1 MSDRMSIC
9 STPEP
14 GSEQPMPKSSYVLH
28 KFAYYSKSFD
38 MHAIKRIIMKRYR
51 LVRLSLL
58 INGHQQKEVLIVG
71 NRIIHVTGIGYIG
84 NETTIVIG
92 LNRITFLV
100 PRPRIVLS
108 FTMDKLIEFKVG
120 HTHYKNI
127 LVVGRS
133 YA

>member
-9 STPEP
+9 STPDP
-14 GSEQPMPKSSYVLH
+14 EQSVPKSSYVLH
-28 KFAYYSKSFD
+28 KFAYYSKPFD
-38 MHAIKRIIMKRYR
+38 MHAIKRVIMKRYR

-71 NRIIHVTGIGYIG
+71 NRIIHVTGIGYIS
-84 NETTIVIG
+84 NETTIIIG
-92 LNRITFLV
+92 LNRITFFV
-100 PRPRIVLS
+100 PHPRIVLS
-108 FTMDKLIEFKVG
+108 FAMDRMIEFKVG

-127 LVVGRS
+127 LAIGRF

>member
-9 STPEP
+9 STPDP
-14 GSEQPMPKSSYVLH
+14 EQSVPKSSYVMH
-28 KFAYYSKSFD
+28 KFAYYTKPFD
-38 MHAIKRIIMKRYR
+38 MNAIKRIILKRYR

-71 NRIIHVTGIGYIG
+71 NRIIHITGLGYIDK
-84 NETTIVIG
+84 ETTIVIG

-100 PRPRIVLS
+100 SQPRIILS
-108 FTMDKLIEFKVG
+108 FTMDKMIDFRVG
-120 HTHYKNI
+120 HTHFKNI
-127 LVVGRS
+127 LAIGRF

>member
-1 MSDRMSIC
+1 MY
-9 STPEP
+9 T
-14 GSEQPMPKSSYVLH
+14 
-28 KFAYYSKSFD
+28 
-38 MHAIKRIIMKRYR
+38 IKRVIMKSYR

-71 NRIIHVTGIGYIG
+71 NRIIHVTGIGYIT

-92 LNRITFLV
+92 FNRITLLV
-100 PRPRIVLS
+100 SHPRIILS
-108 FTMDKLIEFKVG
+108 FATDKLIDFKIG

-127 LVVGRS
+127 LAIGRF

>member
-9 STPEP
+9 LTPDP
-14 GSEQPMPKSSYVLH
+14 EQSVPKSSYVMH
-28 KFAYYSKSFD
+28 KFAYYTKPFD
-38 MHAIKRIIMKRYR
+38 MNAIKRIILKRYR

-71 NRIIHVTGIGYIG
+71 NRIIHITGLGYIDK
-84 NETTIVIG
+84 ETTIVIG

-100 PRPRIVLS
+100 SQPRIILS
-108 FTMDKLIEFKVG
+108 FTMDKMIDFRVG
-120 HTHYKNI
+120 HTHFKNI
-127 LVVGRS
+127 LAIGRF